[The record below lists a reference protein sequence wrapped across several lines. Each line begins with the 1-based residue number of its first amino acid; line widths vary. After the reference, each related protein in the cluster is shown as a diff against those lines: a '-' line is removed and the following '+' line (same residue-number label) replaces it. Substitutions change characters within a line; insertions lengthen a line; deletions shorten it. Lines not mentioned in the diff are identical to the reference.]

1 MEGSELFFSLFICVC
16 FINCQEFYAKKE
28 KKKLVKLV
36 GRVPH
41 RQREDLLQV
50 GVSLDHFL
58 WTL

>member
-1 MEGSELFFSLFICVC
+1 M
-16 FINCQEFYAKKE
+16 QKK

-58 WTL
+58 WTLKG

>member
-1 MEGSELFFSLFICVC
+1 MEASELFLRCLFVYVSSTVRR
-16 FINCQEFYAKKE
+16 FMQKK